1 MRCLRILLLASAVFA
16 TAPPAHAQNKT
27 IAGRATVVDGETL
40 EIRGTRVRLY
50 GIAQS
55 ADDHVCERTDDER
68 WKCGPR
74 ALNALEEFL
83 EESIVSCTL
92 RDKDDQGRA
101 LGTCLAGGTDIA
113 LWLIRGGLATA
124 LPASSRY
131 VKAQDE
137 ARAAR
142 RGMWELPAAQR

>member
-1 MRCLRILLLASAVFA
+1 MPCLRLLLLASAVLA
-16 TAPPAHAQNKT
+16 TATAALAQNKT
-27 IAGRATVVDGETL
+27 IAGRVTVVDGETL
-40 EIRGTRVRLY
+40 QIAATRVRLA

-74 ALNALEEFL
+74 ALNALDEFL

-92 RDKDDQGRA
+92 KDNDEQGRLVA
-101 LGTCLAGGTDIA
+101 TCFAGGTDIA

-124 LPASSRY
+124 APANSRY
-131 VKAQDE
+131 MKAEGE
-137 ARAAR
+137 ARAAK
-142 RGMWELPAAQR
+142 RGMWELPSAPR